1 MLTMKRLAY
10 GAGLLALSAAMSSA
24 AIAQETTS
32 SMRGQVTDAGIP
44 VAGAT
49 VTVVHTPSGTR
60 TTTVSN
66 STGNFDARGLRVGG
80 PYTVTVAAPGAQP
93 KSYTDIFLN
102 IAETYNLP
110 VEVSAQEVAAVE
122 VTATARRSE
131 VGTSTVL
138 SRDTIESVVSV
149 TRDIRDLARRDV
161 LVSQNIRGDGGI
173 SIAGS
178 NPRTNRITI
187 DGVTAQD
194 PYGLETGGL
203 PTSRGPISLD
213 AVDQF
218 SIAAVPTDVENGA
231 FTGGA
236 MNMVL
241 RSGTNRF
248 HGSAFVNYLNEG
260 LVGRHIGN
268 IRVPQ
273 VISQK
278 NYGATLQGPIF
289 QDKLFFA
296 LAYETYESSGSNG
309 IGPAGE
315 GFATSYING
324 LSRAT
329 LNSVINGF
337 NSGYASKYATGDV
350 LTTYPITDKKYS
362 AKIDWNIN
370 DNHRASLTY
379 RVSESTTTAVGNNN
393 ISLAALSSDLYLASY
408 KDKAVTLEVNSDWT
422 DKLSTTFRATYRD
435 WDKGQDPPTGQ
446 NFSQVT
452 ICAQPTP
459 DAGSGATDP
468 NAFSCASGNNQ
479 IRFGPDSNRHANQLN
494 IEEAQ
499 FQFGGTYVSGP
510 NRFKFGYQAAHKD
523 VYNVFLPNARGSYY
537 FDSIADFQAGRAN
550 RLEYQNAVSGN
561 INDAAA
567 VFDYWIHSLYAQDSI
582 TITPDIKVTAGFRYD
597 LIDMK
602 QNPISNP
609 NFIARNGFTN
619 AKTVDGLKVFMP
631 RVSAEWNVK
640 PGLKLTAGMGLFSGG
655 YPEVLF
661 AAPFYNTGYQTSQIE
676 IRRLANG
683 TFAETTGVGG
693 FTQAI
698 GATAL
703 NNLNIDPQFGYTI
716 PASVRSLQQGT
727 LSGTGA
733 LIPATSAVIALS
745 PSFEMPGEW
754 KAYLSGSW
762 TVFDGWRLTADY
774 VTSKANNAITYR
786 DMRAQPL
793 MVNGQQALT
802 PDGRLRYDALTAN
815 AAQRAAAGIT
825 SVNPGTTN
833 QDLVAF
839 NEDTGSSWTAAVG
852 VSKSFDMGVDFALS
866 YAKQNV
872 NELNAGLRFGT
883 TASSLYQNVPAGIDP
898 ARDAYGRGLEEIQDR
913 FKLELGFR
921 KKFFGDNETRLSL
934 FGERFSGRPFG
945 FSMNDT
951 GTSGRNATFGTAR
964 VNYLLYVPDIASD
977 SNTTDLNVGA
987 VTFATAL
994 DRDRFL
1000 GYVKQFGL
1008 AQNGILKKNSNTNKD
1023 ISRLDLQLSQELPS
1037 LWEGHKFKIQLDIK
1051 NVLNLIDR
1059 DWGQVKEY
1067 GTSSSGGGGE
1077 VIARAQCADASGAP
1091 VPSTSAVCSRY
1102 YYSNVAAQ
1110 VNPTYN
1116 QAASLWYAQ
1125 VTLRYEF

>member
-1 MLTMKRLAY
+1 MLNMKRLAY

-24 AIAQETTS
+24 AFAQETTS
-32 SMRGQVTDAGIP
+32 SMRGQVTDAGAPI
-44 VAGAT
+44 VGAT

-66 STGNFDARGLRVGG
+66 STGAFDARNLRVGG
-80 PYTVTVAAPGAQP
+80 PYTVTVAAPGEQT
-93 KSYTDIFLN
+93 KTLTDIFLN
-102 IAETYNLP
+102 VAETYNLP
-110 VEVSAQEVAAVE
+110 VELSAQEVAAIE

-131 VGTSTVL
+131 VGPSTVL

-218 SIAAVPTDVENGA
+218 SIAAVPTDVENGS

-236 MNMVL
+236 MNIVL
-241 RSGTNRF
+241 RSGTNSF

-260 LVGRHIGN
+260 LVGKHIGN
-268 IRVPQ
+268 TRVPQ

-289 QDKLFFA
+289 KDKLFFA

-315 GFATSYING
+315 GFATSYQNG

-329 LNSVINGF
+329 LNSVITNF
-337 NSGYASKYATGDV
+337 NNLYASDFAVGDV

-379 RVSESTTTAVGNNN
+379 RVSESTTTAVGNNT
-393 ISLAALSSDLYLASY
+393 SLLAALSSDLYLASY

-422 DKLSTTFRATYRD
+422 DKFSTTFRATYRD

-446 NFSQVT
+446 NFSEVT

-459 DAGSGATDP
+459 DSGAGATDA
-468 NAFSCASGNNQ
+468 NAFSCAAGFNQ

-523 VYNVFLPNARGSYY
+523 IYNVFLPSARGNYY
-537 FDSIADFQAGRAN
+537 FDSLADFQAGRAN
-550 RLEYQNAVSGN
+550 RLVFQNAVSGN

-567 VFDYWIHSLYAQDSI
+567 VFDYWIHSIYGQDSV
-582 TITPDIKVTAGFRYD
+582 TITPDIKVTAGFRFDYLD
-597 LIDMK
+597 LN
-602 QNPISNP
+602 QVPISNP
-609 NFIARNGFTN
+609 NFLARTGLTN
-619 AKTVDGLKVFMP
+619 TKTVDGLKVFMP
-631 RVSAEWNVK
+631 RVSAEWTPK
-640 PGLKLTAGMGLFSGG
+640 PGLKFTGGLGLFSGG

-661 AAPFYNTGYQTSQIE
+661 ATPFYNTGYQTSSIE

-683 TFAETTGVGG
+683 AFSDPNTTPG

-703 NNLNIDPQFGYTI
+703 NNLTTNPTFGYVI
-716 PASVRSLQQGT
+716 PEQVRAFQQGT
-727 LSGTGA
+727 LTPTPTVLPGNS
-733 LIPATSAVIALS
+733 VIALS
-745 PSFEMPGEW
+745 PAFEMPGEW
-754 KAYLSGSW
+754 KAYLSAAW

-786 DMRAQPL
+786 DLRAQPL
-793 MVNGQQALT
+793 VVNGQQALT

-815 AAQRAAAGIT
+815 AAQRAAQGIT
-825 SVNPGTTN
+825 SVNPNSTN
-833 QDLVAF
+833 YDLVAF
-839 NEDTGSSWTAAVG
+839 NEDTGTSWTAAVG
-852 VSKSFDMGVDFALS
+852 VSKSFDFGVDFALS

-883 TASSLYQNVPAGIDP
+883 TGSSLYQNVPAGIDP

-913 FKLELGFR
+913 YKLELGFR
-921 KKFFGDNETRLSL
+921 KKFFGDNETRISL

-951 GTSGRNATFGTAR
+951 RTSGRNPTFGTAR
-964 VNYLLYVPDIASD
+964 FNYLLYVPDIAGD
-977 SNTTDLNVGA
+977 TNTSDLNIGA
-987 VTFATAL
+987 VTFQTAG

-1037 LWEGHKFKIQLDIK
+1037 LWEGHKFKIQFDIK

-1077 VIARAQCADASGAP
+1077 ILARVQCADAAGNAI
-1091 VPSTSAVCSRY
+1091 PSTSAACPRY
-1102 YYSNVAAQ
+1102 LYTNVPTSVA
-1110 VNPTYN
+1110 PTYN
-1116 QAASLWYAQ
+1116 QQASLWYAQ